1 MAINDSFGLA
11 CHVPAICQWVRG
23 KQPISGGYNFYAN
36 LEIDFLYKLK
46 ITRMDEYNKN
56 RLKKLMMF
64 LLSLVLAVGLTF
76 LIKEPGFNDSQVY
89 VLFLLFFSVGLW
101 LTEAIPAFAVSLFI
115 IAFLVFAMGNKYFNS
130 APEDIAPYV
139 NTFSSSVIWLMLG
152 GFFLASAM
160 TKTKLDEALF
170 RFTLKISGTNPRN
183 LLIGIMFTTMVA
195 SMMMSNTATT
205 AMVIAAVTPLL
216 ASLGKK
222 SGFTKALLL
231 GIAIASTTGGMGTI
245 IGTPPNAI
253 AAGALENAG
262 ITINF
267 IDWMKYGF
275 PLAIVLTGISCF
287 VLIRLFIRDK
297 TPISL
302 DFLEMQKLDHS
313 REFIRQ
319 RRIVTVVIILTVGL
333 WLTTSVHGI
342 KVAAVCAV
350 PLVILT
356 LTRVLEGKDIQR
368 LPWDT
373 LLLVAGG
380 LSLGLAL
387 ENTGLLNHYAQKL
400 ITLEINGIMI
410 MFILAFIT
418 MIVSNIMS
426 NTAASTV
433 MIPLGIAILVGFKS
447 EIALIIAFAAS
458 SSIFLPVSSPTNAIV
473 FSTGYLEQKDFRI
486 GGVLLGVLGPVLAI
500 LWVLFIS

>member
-1 MAINDSFGLA
+1 
-11 CHVPAICQWVRG
+11 
-23 KQPISGGYNFYAN
+23 
-36 LEIDFLYKLK
+36 
-46 ITRMDEYNKN
+46 MDEFTKS
-56 RLKKLMMF
+56 RLMRLGKF
-64 LLSLVLAVGLTF
+64 LLSLFLAIGITY
-76 LIKEPGFNDSQVY
+76 LIKEPGFTDSQVY

-115 IAFLVFAMGNKYFNS
+115 MAFLVFALGNKYFNS
-130 APEDIAPYV
+130 LPENIERYV
-139 NTFSSSVIWLMLG
+139 NTFSSRVIWLMLG

-160 TKTKLDEALF
+160 TKTKLDQALF
-170 RFTLKISGTNPRN
+170 RFTLKISGRNPRN
-183 LLIGIMFTTMVA
+183 LLIGLMFTTMVA
-195 SMMMSNTATT
+195 SMLMSNTATT
-205 AMVIAAVTPLL
+205 AMVVAAVTPLL

-253 AAGALENAG
+253 AVGALESAG
-262 ITINF
+262 TTMYF
-267 IDWMKYGF
+267 IDWMKFGL
-275 PLAIVLTGISCF
+275 PLAIVLTAICCF
-287 VLIRLFIRDK
+287 VLIRLYIKDR

-302 DFLEMQKLDHS
+302 DFLKEQTVDDSK
-313 REFIRQ
+313 EFRRQ
-319 RRIVTVVIILTVGL
+319 RRITSGVIIITVAL
-333 WLTTSVHGI
+333 WLTTSWHGI
-342 KVAAVCAV
+342 TVAAVCAV

-356 LTRVLEGKDIQR
+356 LTRVLDGKDIQR

-387 ENTGLLNHYAQKL
+387 ENTGLLTHYAQKL
-400 ITLEINGIMI
+400 ITLEINSVMI

-433 MIPLGIAILVGFKS
+433 MIPLGMAILVGFKS

-486 GGVLLGVLGPVLAI
+486 GGILLGVLGPILAI

>member
-1 MAINDSFGLA
+1 
-11 CHVPAICQWVRG
+11 
-23 KQPISGGYNFYAN
+23 
-36 LEIDFLYKLK
+36 
-46 ITRMDEYNKN
+46 MDEFTKN
-56 RLKKLMMF
+56 RLMRLGKF
-64 LLSLVLAVGLTF
+64 LLSLLLAIGITYLV
-76 LIKEPGFNDSQVY
+76 KEPGFTDSQVY

-115 IAFLVFAMGNKYFNS
+115 MAFLVFALGDKYFNS
-130 APEDIAPYV
+130 APENIERYV
-139 NTFSSSVIWLMLG
+139 NTFSSRVIWLMLG

-160 TKTKLDEALF
+160 TKTKLDQALF
-170 RFTLKISGTNPRN
+170 RFTLKISGRNPRN
-183 LLIGIMFTTMVA
+183 LLIGLMFTTMVA
-195 SMMMSNTATT
+195 SMLMSNTATT

-222 SGFTKALLL
+222 AGFTKALLL

-253 AAGALENAG
+253 AVGALESAG
-262 ITINF
+262 TTMYF
-267 IDWMKYGF
+267 IDWMKFGL
-275 PLAIVLTGISCF
+275 PLAIVLTAISCF
-287 VLIRLFIRDK
+287 VLIRLYIKDK

-302 DFLEMQKLDHS
+302 DFLKEQTVDDSK
-313 REFIRQ
+313 EFRRQ
-319 RRIVTVVIILTVGL
+319 RNITSGVIIITVAL
-333 WLTTSVHGI
+333 WLTTSWHGI
-342 KVAAVCAV
+342 TVAAVCAV

-356 LTRVLEGKDIQR
+356 LTRVLDGKDIQR

-387 ENTGLLNHYAQKL
+387 ENTGLLTHYAQKL
-400 ITLEINGIMI
+400 ITLEINSVMI

-433 MIPLGIAILVGFKS
+433 MIPLGMAILVGFKS

-486 GGVLLGVLGPVLAI
+486 GGILLGILGPVLAI